1 LILYFL
7 NHEGA
12 KALRN
17 KKKNMKKLIIIIFS
31 LNAYA
36 SQAQDNISPAKPYA
50 GLTIIRNGTV
60 HTGTGQVLM
69 NTDILINNGKIEK
82 IGQHLPIPADDVRVV
97 DATGKQVYPAL
108 ILSNTIMGLREIGN
122 QVKGSN
128 DYREIGDLNP
138 NVKSIVAY
146 NTESRIINTLRS
158 NGILF
163 ASIAPQGSLLAG
175 TSSVVQFDAWNW
187 EDAAYKINNGIH
199 FYMPSL
205 IIRPNRTGETPSDAL
220 ANAMEKIETVKAFF
234 RDAKAY
240 AAGAKPENTNLKLE
254 AVKGLFDKSQRLFIH
269 CDIAKEMLIAIDF
282 VKEFGFDVTIIGGSE
297 SWQLAPLLQQNNI
310 SVILEQMHDLPSTTD
325 DDIDQ
330 PYKTPAAL
338 KKANVLFAITDEHQ
352 ESTGRNLA
360 FNAGTAAAYGLTKE
374 EALAAITLDAAK
386 ILGIADRTGS
396 IEAGK
401 DANIIISE
409 GDVLDMRTS
418 IITKAYIKGRDVNLD
433 DKQKQLAKKYMD
445 KYGLK

>member
-1 LILYFL
+1 
-7 NHEGA
+7 
-12 KALRN
+12 
-17 KKKNMKKLIIIIFS
+17 MKKLLTILFATAIYQS
-31 LNAYA
+31 N
-36 SQAQDNISPAKPYA
+36 AQDNISPAKPFA
-50 GLTIIRNGTV
+50 GLTFIKNGTV
-60 HTGTGQVLM
+60 HTGTGEVLM
-69 NTDILINNGKIEK
+69 NTTIQINNGKIEK
-82 IGQHLPIPADDVRVV
+82 IGQNLPIPADDVRVV

-158 NGILF
+158 SGILF
-163 ASIAPQGSLLAG
+163 ASVAPQGSLLAG

-205 IIRPNRTGETPSDAL
+205 IIRPNRSGETPSDAL
-220 ANAMEKIETVKAFF
+220 ANAMERIETVKAFF

-254 AVKGLFDKSQRLFIH
+254 AVKGLFNKSQRFFIH
-269 CDIAKEMLIAIDF
+269 CNIAKEMLIAIDF
-282 VKEFGFDVTIIGGSE
+282 AKEFGFDVTIIGGSE
-297 SWQLAPLLQQNNI
+297 SWQIAPLLQQNNI
-310 SVILEQMHDLPSTTD
+310 SVILGEMHELPSTTD

-396 IEAGK
+396 IEVGK

-418 IITKAYIKGRDVNLD
+418 IITKAYIQGRDVNLD
-433 DKQKQLAKKYMD
+433 DKQKQLYKKYMD
-445 KYGLK
+445 KYGLKQ

>member
-1 LILYFL
+1 
-7 NHEGA
+7 
-12 KALRN
+12 
-17 KKKNMKKLIIIIFS
+17 MKKLLTILFTLAACQS
-31 LNAYA
+31 N
-36 SQAQDNISPAKPYA
+36 AQDNISPAKPYA

-69 NTDILINNGKIEK
+69 NTDILIRNGKIEK
-82 IGQHLPIPADDVRVV
+82 TGQQLPVPADDVHVV

-128 DYREIGDLNP
+128 DYREIGNLNP

-158 NGILF
+158 SGILF
-163 ASIAPQGSLLAG
+163 ASVAPQGSLLAG

-205 IIRPNRTGETPSDAL
+205 IIRPNRSGETPSDAL

-240 AAGAKPENTNLKLE
+240 AAGTKPENSNLKLE

-269 CDIAKEMLIAIDF
+269 CNIAKEMLIAIDF

-418 IITKAYIKGRDVNLD
+418 IITKAYIQGRDINLD